1 MSGVDIEDIHN
12 PDDDGDDDH
21 HHDRNHHKTLRT
33 FTTLMIMIMIE
44 DIVDIHNPDDHDHVN
59 CHHHVNINICN
70 DINILHSHLLNSE

>member
-12 PDDDGDDDH
+12 PDDDGDDDD

-33 FTTLMIMIMIE
+33 FTTLMIMIE